1 MTQHSSDRDSKRVAS
16 QPEEF
21 IGALH
26 EFLDGL
32 PVPVWMSNWVGELV
46 FVNAAWREFVGD
58 SDSAD
63 SPDAMRAEDRSQ
75 IQRIIS
81 DAVSRNEPFQSEL
94 QLRRADGQ
102 YRWLE
107 CLSSPWR
114 ALDGSFE
121 GLIGMCMDLTE
132 RRHREEQLAY
142 MATHDSL
149 TGLPNRR
156 MFESSLSRSV
166 ARARRGT
173 PSVLMMIDL
182 DNFKTYNDVL
192 GHLEGDQA
200 LINFSLLLRKH
211 VRSGDLLAR
220 IGGDEF
226 AVLFEQTD
234 VEEAKAVAERMR
246 AAACGEE
253 FVTRSRELELSI
265 SAGLVPVD
273 GSLEAR
279 AAFDLADLAMYA
291 AKEQGRDRVVV
302 RRPDESPQVYDDDR
316 MSERIRSGLADQQ
329 FVLYFQPVI
338 NLVDSSVAYYES
350 LIRLPLPDGEMLM
363 PAEFLPTADRL
374 GLMPR
379 LTRLVIGMV
388 VHTLA
393 SMPDVSI
400 SINLSRGDLAD
411 DSLPRFVDEE
421 LRRQGVD
428 PARLVFEMSESAV
441 MGNLASA
448 RNWMDRLGRAGC
460 LFALDEFGAGL
471 GLFGLLRELPFDQV
485 KLDGSIITALSV
497 DGVNTAFVEA
507 VRGLIESQGHI
518 AVASWV
524 EDETMLQHVRQAG
537 FELGQGYHLQVPSAD
552 LDALVESF
560 RKRS

>member
-1 MTQHSSDRDSKRVAS
+1 MTQYPGDRNSKSVAS
-16 QPEEF
+16 RPEEF

-32 PVPVWMSNWVGELV
+32 PLPVWMSNWVGEVV
-46 FVNAAWREFVGD
+46 FVNAAWRRFVGD
-58 SDSAD
+58 SRPAD
-63 SPDAMRAEDRSQ
+63 SPDTMRAEDRSQ

-81 DAVSRNEPFQSEL
+81 EGVSRSEPFQSEL

-102 YRWLE
+102 YRWLV
-107 CLSSPWR
+107 CLSSPWS
-114 ALDGSFE
+114 AVDGSFE

-132 RRHREEQLAY
+132 RRQREEQLAY

-173 PSVLMMIDL
+173 PSVLLMIDL

-234 VEEAKAVAERMR
+234 VDEAMAVAQRMR
-246 AAACGEE
+246 VAASSEE
-253 FVTRSRELELSI
+253 FVTRSLELELSI
-265 SAGLVPVD
+265 SAGLVPID
-273 GSLEAR
+273 GTLEAR

-291 AKEQGRDRVVV
+291 AKEQGRDRVVL
-302 RRPDESPQVYDDDR
+302 RRPDDSGEIRDDDR
-316 MSERIRSGLADQQ
+316 MSDHIRQGLADQR
-329 FVLYFQPVI
+329 FVMYFQPVI
-338 NLVDSSVAYYES
+338 NLEDSSVAYYES
-350 LIRLPLPDGEMLM
+350 LIRLPLSESKMLM
-363 PAEFLPTADRL
+363 PAEFLPTAERL

-388 VHTLA
+388 VHALA
-393 SMPDVSI
+393 STPGVSI

-428 PARLVFEMSESAV
+428 PARLVLEMSESAV
-441 MGNLASA
+441 MGNLTSA

-471 GLFGLLRELPFDQV
+471 GLFGILRELPFDQV

-497 DGVNTAFVEA
+497 EGENTAFVEA
-507 VRGLIESQGHI
+507 VRGLIESQGHS

-524 EDETMLQHVRQAG
+524 EDETMLQRVKKAG
-537 FELGQGYHLQVPSAD
+537 FELGQGYHLQVPSPD
-552 LDALVESF
+552 LEALVASF
-560 RKRS
+560 GALS